1 MLEDTLTDGSLTIV
15 VRDGVTSLL
24 RVGTDVIAVDEKN
37 DESVSVGVGVNI
49 DASGKLV
56 VISTTEDV
64 RNDVAGSDVTEVST
78 AVLGVISIG
87 SVVDGVIVNNSVL
100 NVENV
105 EICIVTEARP
115 KLTVDAIVSTDVE
128 GEKNDKDE
136 EMVGCGVAKLDV
148 SASTVVLLID
158 SDTDTDD
165 VASTLEEGLNETVN
179 TVVRDSPID
188 SVLVNAENKLVLI
201 DGDVE
206 EKNGKDEE
214 MVGCGVT
221 KLDVSA
227 STVVLLTDSDTD
239 TDDVASTLEEGLNE
253 TVNTVVR
260 DSSIDSVLVNAE
272 NKLVLIDGEVTEK
285 EGVIVNSKDE
295 EMVGSGVAKLDVSA
309 STVVLL
315 IDSDTDTDG
324 VPSTLEEGLN
334 KTVNTVVRDS
344 SIDSVLVNA
353 EKRLVLID
361 GEVTEKE
368 GVIVNISLVIVVAME
383 EVSSNVLDTAKVK
396 EGVITEVVGVTA
408 SDDKVGLGTENVSIT
423 DEGLVSEEEGKTEE
437 IGKEVGETDGT
448 EDAEIML
455 LERVG
460 VGVSTGRAVL
470 AVNGVVEISSDVDTV
485 TSSKLMLGVRS
496 PVEVCRASVSVAF
509 GVGESNSVVVC
520 TAEVNTC
527 GEDETLTT
535 KVVVGVGMS
544 SVAVEMD
551 CVSRTVVSMARLELD
566 EAIAK
571 LLVGT
576 KSNELTDTDSVV
588 TSTLGDSVSDG
599 VNTDVGNVDV
609 TDEKDEST
617 VVAWGRSDEGD
628 ADGNITEEVGISLIE
643 MAGCDT
649 VIVGRLVVSLT
660 TDADML
666 TSTTEDESRT
676 LVDATTDIIV
686 LAGSDVIGEDD
697 ELRTAESATDW
708 LGDGDTDGETRAEE
722 EVRTGVMVCVVSGMS
737 ELESKSTL
745 VGSGEGDRDADGC
758 IEVTLDVRLG
768 CSVVEED
775 EVNSDEGDANSLE
788 ISMLETLLVSSID
801 VDVLRATMDDD
812 GLSPLVEASILGV
825 AILVVLATSEI
836 TGVTMGLLLTLV
848 LSIGKVEGVI
858 LISTAGEASTVV
870 VGTDSVLIDELELVS
885 CRVVA
890 TDVSTGKEDE
900 VDMRRGPELV
910 GLLRRGVG
918 ETGPTAAV
926 DCDATSKV
934 VGTSELT
941 MLELVVA
948 SKLVV
953 ICGDIGREVICC
965 NCELSG
971 TVLLSMG
978 SDVCSVCITSVM
990 VDEDTAGVCV
1000 GRGNGVLL

>member
-105 EICIVTEARP
+105 EICIVTEVRP

-128 GEKNDKDE
+128 GEKNGKDE

-158 SDTDTDD
+158 SDTDTD
-165 VASTLEEGLNETVN
+165 G
-179 TVVRDSPID
+179 
-188 SVLVNAENKLVLI
+188 
-201 DGDVE
+201 
-206 EKNGKDEE
+206 
-214 MVGCGVT
+214 
-221 KLDVSA
+221 
-227 STVVLLTDSDTD
+227 
-239 TDDVASTLEEGLNE
+239 VASTLEEGLNE

-272 NKLVLIDGEVTEK
+272 KKLVLIDGEVTEK

-334 KTVNTVVRDS
+334 ETVNTVVRDS

-383 EVSSNVLDTAKVK
+383 EVSSNVLDTTKVK
-396 EGVITEVVGVTA
+396 EGVITEVVGVTV
-408 SDDKVGLGTENVSIT
+408 SDDRVGLGTENVSII

-470 AVNGVVEISSDVDTV
+470 AVNGVVEISNDVDTV
-485 TSSKLMLGVRS
+485 TSSKLMLGVRT
-496 PVEVCRASVSVAF
+496 PVEVSRASVSVAF

-544 SVAVEMD
+544 SVTVEMD

-566 EAIAK
+566 RAIAK

-576 KSNELTDTDSVV
+576 TSNELTDTDSVV

-666 TSTTEDESRT
+666 TSTTEDENRT

-812 GLSPLVEASILGV
+812 GLSLLVAASILGV

-836 TGVTMGLLLTLV
+836 AGVTMGLLLTLV
-848 LSIGKVEGVI
+848 LSIGKVENNEGVI

-870 VGTDSVLIDELELVS
+870 VGTDSVLTDELELVS

-890 TDVSTGKEDE
+890 TGVATGKEDE
-900 VDMRRGPELV
+900 VDTGRGPELV

-934 VGTSELT
+934 VGISELT

-971 TVLLSMG
+971 TVLLSIG

-1000 GRGNGVLL
+1000 GRGDGALL